1 VPERKAA
8 AVLQLTRE
16 ETESSATR
24 GASVKLQHGDEHLQ
38 RGRKEMSVAASYDR
52 RRDNFTGEGR
62 STVGRRGSVALGHA
76 WSGGGRVAAA
86 SVQRCRNGHDAVG
99 AFMPLTNGPHT
110 SALFQFQKTSKITFP
125 HKRNRYTVRKNLRKF
140 LRV

>member
-1 VPERKAA
+1 VSERKAVA

-52 RRDNFTGEGR
+52 WRGDFAGRGR
-62 STVGRRGSVALGHA
+62 STVG
-76 WSGGGRVAAA
+76 
-86 SVQRCRNGHDAVG
+86 
-99 AFMPLTNGPHT
+99 
-110 SALFQFQKTSKITFP
+110 
-125 HKRNRYTVRKNLRKF
+125 
-140 LRV
+140 